1 MWLAADMGLLELRD
15 IVKMADFH
23 LLYTSETWSSVF
35 VFLNLE
41 YNAVSDKNKF
51 SPKAYTLFLYTLLS
65 RPPLCALSVM
75 HESKCAIK
83 TPLCLW
89 HVC

>member
-35 VFLNLE
+35 VFLNFE
-41 YNAVSDKNKF
+41 YNTVLNKSKF
-51 SPKAYTLFLYTLLS
+51 SPKAYTLFLYS
-65 RPPLCALSVM
+65 
-75 HESKCAIK
+75 
-83 TPLCLW
+83 
-89 HVC
+89 HVLHCVHFQ